1 MRPVIIFAGTIE
13 GRMLSEFLSGKGISV
28 TACVATDYGET
39 LLTENEYFRVHA
51 GRMDQQEMAAFLREK
66 EAELVVDATHPYA
79 VEVSRNVAVACQEAG
94 VEYIRLIREQDAWN
108 ADGAVIVDSV
118 DEAVEYLKDK
128 KGNILATTGSKELHK
143 YTAIPDYEKRV
154 FARVL
159 STGQVATACEK
170 LGFVGKNLI
179 CMQGPFSEELNTAL
193 LRQFDCKYLVTKETG
208 KAGGFGEKVRAARKA
223 GAQLVLVGRPTEQEG
238 YSYEEV
244 LRLLEERLKDC
255 ASDMLTSERGEGNEP
270 EGSSADVHRKIQ
282 TVVNDK
288 AETARFCAEAN
299 EKPRRRVTLI
309 GIGMGTPEGMTV
321 EAARAVREADL
332 LIGARRMLEA
342 AEAPEKASYMAYN
355 ADEIAD
361 YIAQHPEYSRVA
373 ILLSGDIGF
382 YSGAKKLY
390 DALDGKGY
398 EIRSLCGISSVVY
411 FCGKLH
417 VAWEDVCLL
426 STHGREANLV
436 AAVKS
441 HARCF
446 TLLSAKDSV
455 KKLCE
460 ELIEYGL
467 GGVTVYIGE
476 RLGYEEERI
485 SSGTPAELLDGSR
498 DGLCVA
504 LIENPS
510 PFTGLRSCISDE
522 EFLRGKAPMT
532 KSEIRSL
539 SVAKLQLT
547 KDAVVYDVGAGTGSV
562 TIELALAA
570 CDGRVYAVERNE
582 EACSLIEENKR
593 RFGTPNIQV
602 IHGLA
607 PEALEN
613 LPAPTHVFVGGSAGN
628 LKEILQCI
636 LQKNPSV
643 RLVINT
649 VTLETIGEVTDCLKE
664 LPLIEEEIISVSVAR
679 AKALGSYHLMMGQNP
694 IYIVTLR
701 GGIRE

>member
-39 LLTENEYFRVHA
+39 LLTENEYLRVHA
-51 GRMDQQEMAAFLREK
+51 GRMDQQEMAAFLRGE
-66 EAELVVDATHPYA
+66 EAKLVVDATHPYA
-79 VEVSRNVAVACQEAG
+79 VEVSRNVAAACQEAR
-94 VEYIRLIREQDAWN
+94 VEYIRLIREQDVWD
-108 ADGAVIVDSV
+108 ADGAVLVDSV

-128 KGNILATTGSKELHK
+128 EGNILATTGSKELHK

-223 GAQLVLVGRPTEQEG
+223 GAHLVLVGRPQEQEG
-238 YSYEEV
+238 YSFKEV
-244 LRLLEERLKDC
+244 LRLLEERLEAAGLCDSSSTPIPF
-255 ASDMLTSERGEGNEP
+255 ASELP
-270 EGSSADVHRKIQ
+270 
-282 TVVNDK
+282 
-288 AETARFCAEAN
+288 ART
-299 EKPRRRVTLI
+299 VTLI

-321 EAARAVREADL
+321 EAARAIREADL

-417 VAWEDVCLL
+417 IAWEDVCLL

-467 GGVTVYIGE
+467 GDVTVHIGE

-510 PFTGLRSCISDE
+510 PFAGLRCCINDE

-547 KDAVVYDVGAGTGSV
+547 KDALVYDVGAGTGSV

-570 CDGRVYAVERNE
+570 CDGTVYAVERNE

-607 PEALEN
+607 PEALED

-664 LPLIEEEIISVSVAR
+664 LPLVEEEIISVSVAR